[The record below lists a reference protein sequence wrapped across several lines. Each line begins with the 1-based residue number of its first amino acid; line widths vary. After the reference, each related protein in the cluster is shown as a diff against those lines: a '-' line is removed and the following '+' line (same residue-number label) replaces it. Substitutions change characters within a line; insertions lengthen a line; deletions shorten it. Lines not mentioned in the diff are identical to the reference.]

1 MSKNIERTYYLSQLV
16 IIFIVVIVNQSYG
29 CYYRFA
35 MLLVPVSVV
44 R

>member
-1 MSKNIERTYYLSQLV
+1 MIKNIERTYQLSRFI
-16 IIFIVVIVNQSYG
+16 IIFIVLIVNQSYG